1 MRRPK
6 AEAERPVA
14 ILCYDE
20 KPGIQAIATTAPDLL
35 PKPSKHPTVQRDH
48 EDKRLGTV
56 TFSAAVDLVTGVVH
70 HAIMPSPSAT
80 AATSSLPSRSNSTPP
95 TGLGRQRAR

>member
-14 ILCYDE
+14 TLCYDE

-56 TFSAAVDLVTGVVH
+56 TFSAAVDLVTGVCPSRH
-70 HAIMPSPSAT
+70 HAIT
-80 AATSSLPSRSNSTPP
+80 QRYRSHQFVAFP
-95 TGLGRQRAR
+95 